1 MHRNRSLSHPFGTWG
16 VMLENK
22 QSLPAGYVP
31 VATYGG
37 DLKKLQ
43 DLRDVG
49 SLQAQVM
56 LTAYCIAVLRSA
68 VLDMGAS
75 SVPPFSRNSTGK
87 SACRIPRH
95 RSICPTMLPS
105 HHSDILSHQAHASSR
120 CHSDCLACRWT
131 RDSRWRGWTTA
142 SCCLGGGD
150 TRQEDGQESPNQ
162 SRISPSIR
170 RILRESPYLASAYRR
185 QARSVP

>member
-1 MHRNRSLSHPFGTWG
+1 M
-16 VMLENK
+16 
-22 QSLPAGYVP
+22 
-31 VATYGG
+31 ATYGG

-95 RSICPTMLPS
+95 RSICHTMLTS
-105 HHSDILSHQAHASSR
+105 HHSDILTVWHTVGLGTLGAEDGPLPRVASGEAARDKKMAKSHLLRVVYHQA
-120 CHSDCLACRWT
+120 
-131 RDSRWRGWTTA
+131 
-142 SCCLGGGD
+142 
-150 TRQEDGQESPNQ
+150 
-162 SRISPSIR
+162 
-170 RILRESPYLASAYRR
+170 YVVY
-185 QARSVP
+185 